1 MQIRGTS
8 GVQTTTQ
15 VNFANRIQSTETSNV
30 ATQIDTTDQVD
41 ISNEARMLAGLNENT
56 EIRAD
61 RVAEIRQQI
70 ETGQYETTEKLETAV
85 DRLLDE
91 LA

>member
-8 GVQTTTQ
+8 GVQTPTQ
-15 VNFANRIQSTETSNV
+15 VNFANRIQSTEPSNV
-30 ATQIDTTDQVD
+30 ATQIDTTDQID
-41 ISNEARMLAGLNENT
+41 ISSEAQQLAGLNEAPD
-56 EIRAD
+56 IRAD

-85 DRLLDE
+85 DRLLDK